1 MTAAITNTT
10 ESINAFLTRLCIKAA
25 ARAAALRRDDGM
37 STIEYAMGSL
47 AAAALAAVLYM
58 VIKGDGVVDAIEGI
72 ITDALSNT
80 PS

>member
-1 MTAAITNTT
+1 MSLIQQTKSLIAND
-10 ESINAFLTRLCIKAA
+10 K
-25 ARAAALRRDDGM
+25 GM

-58 VIKGDGVVDAIEGI
+58 VINGGGVIDAMESI

-80 PS
+80 PN

>member
-1 MTAAITNTT
+1 MINNDTV
-10 ESINAFLTRLCIKAA
+10 EPSSIKEL
-25 ARAAALRRDDGM
+25 LRDEKGM

-58 VIKGDGVVDAIEGI
+58 VINSGAVVDAIEGI

-80 PS
+80 PG

>member
-1 MTAAITNTT
+1 MTAAITTT
-10 ESINAFLTRLCIKAA
+10 TDSINAFLTRLYIKAA
-25 ARAAALRRDDGM
+25 ARAAVLRRDDGM

-58 VIKGDGVVDAIEGI
+58 VINGNGVVDAIEGI